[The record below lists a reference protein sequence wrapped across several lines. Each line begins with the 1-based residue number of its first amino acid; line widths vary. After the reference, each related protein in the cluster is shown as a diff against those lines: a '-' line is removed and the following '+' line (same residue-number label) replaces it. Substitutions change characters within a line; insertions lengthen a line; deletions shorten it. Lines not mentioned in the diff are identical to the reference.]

1 MRIKFIVI
9 ITSLLLS
16 GCNLF
21 PTNER
26 PAGKSAA
33 LWPQGETDGES
44 PIKYTAHHF
53 INDCFFCGG
62 SHK

>member
-26 PAGKSAA
+26 PAGKYAA
-33 LWPQGETDGES
+33 LWPQGEADGES
-44 PIKYTAHHF
+44 SIKYKAHHF
-53 INDCFFCGG
+53 IV
-62 SHK
+62 